1 MSKRI
6 TVISKNNCQACI
18 ATKRYLDQEGVKYVE
33 LNIENPINKD
43 KAGQI
48 VDTLKEHGFQG
59 LPVVLVDDN
68 WESAFSG
75 FRPDQLKLL

>member
-1 MSKRI
+1 MEERI
-6 TVISKNNCQACI
+6 TVISKNNCQGCI
-18 ATKRYLDQEGVKYVE
+18 ATKRYLEQEGIKFVE

-43 KAGQI
+43 KAAQI

-59 LPVVLVDDN
+59 LPVVVVDDN

-75 FRPDQLKLL
+75 FRPDKLKLL